1 MTVDEVEK
9 LIADNT
15 HFGYDE
21 VVTDNGVLRIYDDYF
36 QEHKLLL
43 RVYEG
48 TRDINDVLI
57 DWKAIRNTGMLNSEV
72 VTILKIVNCL
82 LETPEEERE

>member
-9 LIADNT
+9 LIADST
-15 HFGYDE
+15 HFGYGE

-57 DWKAIRNTGMLNSEV
+57 DWKAIGNTGMLNSEV
-72 VTILKIVNCL
+72 VTILKIVNAF
-82 LETPEEERE
+82 